1 MSSIGVFQSITLDG
15 VMQGP
20 GRPDEDTRDG
30 FAHGGWGSG
39 YQDDVSMA
47 FAAEGMSQPGGLL
60 FGRRTYE
67 DVLGYWTTLDTPNP
81 FADVLVRTTKYV
93 VSHSSRTELAYPNS
107 QLVAGD
113 AVQTVGA
120 LRDRADVP
128 PLTIMGSGELV
139 RALHRAGLIDQYSL
153 LIFPIVLGSGT
164 RLFGDADRTDLD
176 LERTIPTTTGVVI
189 AQYKVRHPGSF
200 QTAGALP

>member
-20 GRPDEDTRDG
+20 GRADEDTRDG
-30 FAHGGWGSG
+30 FVHGGWGNG

-47 FAAEGMSQPGGLL
+47 FASEGMSQQGALL

-81 FADVLVRTTKYV
+81 FADVLVRSPKYV
-93 VSHSSRTELAYPNS
+93 VSRSSRTELAYPNS
-107 QLVAGD
+107 ELLVGD

-120 LRDRADVP
+120 LRDSADVP
-128 PLTIMGSGELV
+128 PLTIMGSGELI
-139 RALHRAGLIDQYSL
+139 RTLQRAGLIDRYSL
-153 LIFPIVLGSGT
+153 LIFPIILGSGT
-164 RLFGDADRTDLD
+164 RLFGDADRTDLILD
-176 LERTIPTTTGVVI
+176 RTIPTTTGVVI
-189 AQYKVRHPGSF
+189 AQYTVRR
-200 QTAGALP
+200 

>member
-20 GRPDEDTRDG
+20 GRPDEDTRNG
-30 FAHGGWGSG
+30 FAHGGWSNG

-47 FAAEGMSQPGGLL
+47 FAAEGMSQQGALL

-67 DVLGYWTTLDTPNP
+67 DVLGYWTAVDTPNP
-81 FADVLVRTTKYV
+81 FADVLVRSPKYV
-93 VSHSSRTELAYPNS
+93 VSRSPQTELAYPNS

-128 PLTIMGSGELV
+128 PLTIMGSGELI
-139 RALHRAGLIDQYSL
+139 RALHPAGLIDQYTL
-153 LIFPIVLGSGT
+153 LIFPIVLGSGA
-164 RLFGDADRTDLD
+164 RLFGEADRTDLD

-189 AQYKVRHPGSF
+189 AQYTVRH
-200 QTAGALP
+200 

>member
-200 QTAGALP
+200 PTAGALP